1 MVALR
6 EESNS
11 IDLKRYRL
19 RCWKKSLNDIG
30 RGSVFDSTLFQD
42 VFELFSTKL
51 RLKRRT
57 EKERRCNLTLTL
69 KQIER
74 DERFVVLC
82 AEVNAI
88 DKQYPSEEKRINAIW
103 RMLRASVQCP
113 SCGCSKLRRKSG
125 SRTGNCKKCSKKV
138 WFTSG
143 TIFEK
148 MRESRPYLVAI
159 HLAQKGIPFNAS
171 ELHRLVGNAY
181 SSSLEI
187 FKKIMSIVLGAMEEK
202 SVSVSSFEF
211 SPVICKRSS
220 ETEARKHPVTE
231 QENLIEQLVEQVD
244 SNNGDAL
251 VENKIKEFKMPENR
265 AETSDLAEGGTME
278 TAQNEGISPQEDL
291 CRDEKLIYGLMSDQ
305 PVSVDQLIAKSGLKI
320 QNALAA
326 VSMLGVVDLVR
337 SLPGDRYVLST
348 ATNGVSSSPSDPQ
361 ISDAVDRA
369 VNFVR
374 RHFHGVSRKY
384 IQIYLAAYWCFIDRA
399 RWSNDAWFKQC
410 RLFRQ
415 TGRISIDSYV
425 SPLILQFCSD

>member
-1 MVALR
+1 
-6 EESNS
+6 
-11 IDLKRYRL
+11 
-19 RCWKKSLNDIG
+19 
-30 RGSVFDSTLFQD
+30 
-42 VFELFSTKL
+42 
-51 RLKRRT
+51 
-57 EKERRCNLTLTL
+57 LTLTT

-74 DERFVVLC
+74 NERLVVLC

-88 DKQYPSEEKRINAIW
+88 DKQYPTESKRINAIW
-103 RMLRASVQCP
+103 RMLRGSVQCP

-125 SRTGNCKKCSKKV
+125 SRTGHCKKCRRKV

-159 HLAQKGIPFNAS
+159 HLAQKGIPFNAT

-181 SSSLEI
+181 SSSSEI
-187 FKKIMSIVLGAMEEK
+187 FKKIMSVVLGAMDEK
-202 SVSVSSFEF
+202 SVSVLSFEF

-231 QENLIEQLVEQVD
+231 QENLMQQLVEQGA
-244 SNNGDAL
+244 SNKGDAF
-251 VENKIKEFKMPENR
+251 VENKIKEFKMPGIL
-265 AETSDLAEGGTME
+265 AETNESAEDGKME
-278 TAQNEGISPQEDL
+278 TAQSERISAQEGL
-291 CRDEKLIYGLMSDQ
+291 YRDEKLIYGLISDQ

-320 QNALAA
+320 QNVLAA
-326 VSMLGVVDLVR
+326 VTMLGVVDLIK
-337 SLPGDRYVLST
+337 SLPGDRYVHST
-348 ATNGVSSSPSDPQ
+348 ATNGVFPSPSDPQ
-361 ISDAVDRA
+361 LSDAVDRA
-369 VNFVR
+369 VIFVR

-384 IQIYLAAYWCFIDRA
+384 IQIYLAAYWCFFDRA

-415 TGRISIDSYV
+415 VGRISIDSYV